1 MRILEFI
8 FWISLFIIF
17 YTYLGYGILLYL
29 LVKIKECFHRTV
41 IPEQEGGLPEVTL
54 FIAAYNEEAVVAE
67 KMNNTLSLDYPKD
80 KLRIMWVTDGSNDR
94 TGELLSAYP
103 GVDVLHQPQRSGKT
117 AALNRGMA

>member
-41 IPEQEGGLPEVTL
+41 IPEQEGWFAGG
-54 FIAAYNEEAVVAE
+54 
-67 KMNNTLSLDYPKD
+67 NTFYCG
-80 KLRIMWVTDGSNDR
+80 I
-94 TGELLSAYP
+94 
-103 GVDVLHQPQRSGKT
+103 
-117 AALNRGMA
+117 